1 MRVLGIDPGTWKT
14 GIAVV
19 EFEKQKI
26 RPLHYETLVLQKN
39 KGTLGLAPR
48 LKKLYD
54 ALTEVLKIY
63 QPDVVALEDVFF
75 GLDFSAAVRIGEA
88 RAVAMLAATHF
99 NVDVSEYSP
108 THIKQAVTGNG
119 RADKVQV
126 QFMVKH
132 LLKLKEKPAAD
143 AADALAVAISH
154 CHCAR
159 AKSGLK
165 QPEKICSAS

>member
-26 RPLHYETLVLQKN
+26 NPLHYETLVLQKS
-39 KGTLGLAPR
+39 KGVLSLPLR

-63 QPDVVALEDVFF
+63 HPDVMALEDVFF

-99 NVDVSEYSP
+99 NVEVTEYSA
-108 THIKQAVTGNG
+108 THIKQAITGNG
-119 RADKVQV
+119 RANKVQI

-132 LLKLKEKPAAD
+132 LLKLKEKPTAD
-143 AADALAVAISH
+143 AADALAVAICH
-154 CHCAR
+154 CH
-159 AKSGLK
+159 LK
-165 QPEKICSAS
+165 ASKLCTTT